1 MAFSRARLSAPAG
14 SPAMVASPEKLSRP
28 FERLVLDRQSTPSQI
43 TDALEDEILDGLL
56 KPGERLREAKLAEAF
71 SVSRNS
77 VREALR
83 VLERKGLV
91 RHVPH
96 RGAEVISLTE
106 DDVDDLFRVRAV
118 LELEGLRK
126 AAASGASAQLMAEVE
141 GIEAAARDGD
151 MVALLEHDLAFHRI
165 LVQQIGSRR
174 LDEQYVTL
182 QRELRLALRQLDSFD
197 PLAQIEEHREIVEAL
212 AAERNDEADAL
223 LKRHLE
229 VTARR
234 VVALVAEQS

>member
-1 MAFSRARLSAPAG
+1 MA
-14 SPAMVASPEKLSRP
+14 ASTDKLSRP
-28 FERLVLDRQSTPSQI
+28 FEGLVLDRQSTPSQI
-43 TDALEDEILDGLL
+43 TDALEEEILDGSL

-96 RGAEVISLTE
+96 RGAEVIKLTE
-106 DDVDDLFRVRAV
+106 ADVDDLFRARVV
-118 LELEGLRK
+118 LERAGLRL
-126 AAASGASAQLMAEVE
+126 AGESEGVEAQLLDEVE
-141 GIEAAARDGD
+141 GIEAAARAGD
-151 MVALLEHDLAFHRI
+151 AAALLEHDLTFHRI
-165 LVQQIGSRR
+165 LVTQIGSRR

-197 PLAQIEEHREIVEAL
+197 PMSQVEEHREIVDAL
-212 AAERNDEADAL
+212 RAGRADEADEL

-234 VVALVAEQS
+234 VAELVVEQR

>member
-91 RHVPH
+91 RHMPH

>member
-1 MAFSRARLSAPAG
+1 MAAPTD
-14 SPAMVASPEKLSRP
+14 KLSRP

-43 TDALEDEILDGLL
+43 TDALEEEILDGSL
-56 KPGERLREAKLAEAF
+56 KPGERLREARLAEAF

-96 RGAEVISLTE
+96 RGAEVIKLTE
-106 DDVDDLFRVRAV
+106 ADVDDLFRARGV
-118 LELEGLRK
+118 LERAGLRS
-126 AAASGASAQLMAEVE
+126 ARASEPALRTLMEEVE
-141 GIEAAARDGD
+141 GIEAAARAGD
-151 MVALLEHDLAFHRI
+151 TGALLEHDLAFHRT
-165 LVQQIGSRR
+165 LVSQIGSRR

-182 QRELRLALRQLDSFD
+182 QRELRLALQQLDSFD
-197 PLAQIEEHREIVEAL
+197 PTSQVEEHREMVEAL
-212 AAERNDEADAL
+212 LAGQVEKADEL

-229 VTARR
+229 VTAGR
-234 VVALVAEQS
+234 VVELVAEQG

>member
-1 MAFSRARLSAPAG
+1 MAIPTD
-14 SPAMVASPEKLSRP
+14 KLSRP

-43 TDALEDEILDGLL
+43 TDALEDEILDGAL

-96 RGAEVISLTE
+96 RGAEVIKLTE
-106 DDVDDLFRVRAV
+106 GDVDDLFRVRAV
-118 LELEGLRK
+118 LERQGL
-126 AAASGASAQLMAEVE
+126 ASVDGAEARTLLIEEVE
-141 GIEAAARDGD
+141 GIEAAAREGD
-151 MVALLEHDLAFHRI
+151 TAALLEHDLAFHRI

-174 LDEQYVTL
+174 FNELYVTL
-182 QRELRLALRQLDSFD
+182 QRELRLALLQLDSFD
-197 PLAQIEEHREIVEAL
+197 PTMAQVEEHREIVEAVQ
-212 AAERNDEADAL
+212 AGQVEKADKL
-223 LKRHLE
+223 LTRHLD
-229 VTARR
+229 VAAGR
-234 VVALVAEQS
+234 VGDLVAEQG